1 MRVLLDTHTF
11 LWWNSSQGSR
21 LSIRAREVLEDA
33 ATDGLFSVVSAY
45 EIAMKAAR
53 GSLELPAEPS
63 RYVPDRLA
71 RHGFE
76 ALAIELRHVLR
87 AGALPFIHRD
97 PFDRLLVAQAQL
109 EDIPIVTAD
118 PAIAQYDVEVIW

>member
-1 MRVLLDTHTF
+1 M
-11 LWWNSSQGSR
+11 
-21 LSIRAREVLEDA
+21 LEDGT
-33 ATDGLFSVVSAY
+33 TDGLVSVVSAY
-45 EIAMKAAR
+45 EIAIKAAR
-53 GSLELPAEPS
+53 GTLELPGEAS

-76 ALAIELRHVLR
+76 ALSIELPHVLR

-97 PFDRLLVAQAQL
+97 PFDRLLIAQAQL
-109 EDIPIVTAD
+109 EGIPIISAD

>member
-1 MRVLLDTHTF
+1 VRVLLDTHTF
-11 LWWNSSQGSR
+11 LWWNSSHGSR
-21 LSIRAREVLEDA
+21 LSVRAREVLEEE
-33 ATDGLFSVVSAY
+33 ATDGLVSVVSAY

-53 GSLELPAEPS
+53 GSLELPTEPS

-97 PFDRLLVAQAQL
+97 PFDRLLIAQAQL
-109 EDIPIVTAD
+109 EGVPIITAD

>member
-109 EDIPIVTAD
+109 ENIPIVTAD